1 MTAANEDA
9 VTAAKKDAVTAA
21 NEDAVTAAKKD
32 ALTAANKNAGP
43 PRSTVGVTVTLRR
56 LARYLFLRPVVAS
69 TSGLLLLVALVA
81 QSVQPLLFGRA
92 VNDLAEGT
100 TENIA
105 GQAML
110 IIVLALLTWLL
121 RWLAA
126 NLIAIAAQHAM
137 RALREELFEKM
148 QTLSLGFHQSRST
161 GEIMSRITS
170 DTEVVNTFLSSSLF
184 GLASSAIQFVAV
196 TVIMFTI
203 DIPLAIVV
211 ILLAPVSAV
220 LMGQV
225 AKRVGKN
232 FAALQA
238 SVGQIN
244 GVLEENVT
252 GQKTLQAYGQAR
264 PSLAELEALSEQAR
278 DADRRA
284 SFLAFS
290 VMPLVRLVSNSN
302 VAAVALVGGLRVVS
316 GATSVGSVVA
326 FLGYSQQFAQPI
338 GQISRSMN
346 QAIQAAAGANRIFEL
361 LDEEPAITNEA
372 GAEEIDHADG
382 DVVFDDV
389 DFSYEAGRQILFDNS
404 FHATP
409 GQMIGLIGPTGAG
422 KSTIINLI
430 GRFYELDDGEIR
442 LDDKPLVT
450 LAVDDLRLR
459 AAVVLQTPFLFSE
472 SVMYNLKYGRIDATD
487 EECIAAAKDA
497 NAHSFISRL
506 PDGYDTVLAE
516 GGSNL
521 SQGQRQLIT
530 IARAIVAQ
538 PDVLILDEATSSVD
552 TRTEREIQVAM
563 RRLMEGRTSFVIA
576 HRLSTVREADMIIA
590 LDQGRIQEMGTHD
603 ELLEKQGFY
612 HSLFMEQFRQ
622 AS

>member
-1 MTAANEDA
+1 MTSASTNPARQ
-9 VTAAKKDAVTAA
+9 
-21 NEDAVTAAKKD
+21 
-32 ALTAANKNAGP
+32 
-43 PRSTVGVTVTLRR
+43 PRSDHPGGLVTLRR
-56 LARYLFLRPVVAS
+56 LARYLFLRPIVAS
-69 TSGLLLLVALVA
+69 ASGILLLVALVA
-81 QSVQPLLFGRA
+81 QSVQPFLFGRA
-92 VNDLAEGT
+92 VNDLADGST
-100 TENIA
+100 DRI
-105 GQAML
+105 GSQAML

-121 RWLAA
+121 RWIAA

-137 RALREELFEKM
+137 RTLREELFEKM

-184 GLASSAIQFVAV
+184 GIVSSAIQFLAV
-196 TVIMFTI
+196 TIIMFTI
-203 DIPLAIVV
+203 DVPLAIVV

-264 PSLAELEALSEQAR
+264 PSLAELRALSEEAR
-278 DADRRA
+278 DADRTA

-326 FLGYSQQFAQPI
+326 FLGYSQQFAQPV

-346 QAIQAAAGANRIFEL
+346 QAIQAAAGASRIFEL
-361 LDEEPAITNEA
+361 LDEMPTIIDDADAEPIAH
-372 GAEEIDHADG
+372 AEG
-382 DVVFDDV
+382 DVVFDQV
-389 DFSYEAGRQILFDNS
+389 DFSYEAGRQILFENS
-404 FHATP
+404 FHAAP

-430 GRFYELDDGEIR
+430 GRFYEIDDGEIR
-442 LDDKPLVT
+442 LDDKPLVS

-472 SVMYNLKYGRIDATD
+472 SVMYNLKYGRFDATD
-487 EECIAAAKDA
+487 DECIAAAKDA
-497 NAHSFISRL
+497 NAHSFICRL
-506 PDGYDTVLAE
+506 PNGYDTVLGE
-516 GGSNL
+516 GGNNL

-563 RRLMEGRTSFVIA
+563 RRLMAGRTSFVIA
-576 HRLSTVREADMIIA
+576 HRLSTVRDADMIIA
-590 LDQGRIQEMGTHD
+590 LDNGRIEEMGTHD
-603 ELLEKQGFY
+603 ELLAKKGFY
-612 HSLFMEQFRQ
+612 HGLFMEQFRQ

>member
-1 MTAANEDA
+1 MTTPAKNA
-9 VTAAKKDAVTAA
+9 VPTKDAVPT
-21 NEDAVTAAKKD
+21 NNDLPTKD
-32 ALTAANKNAGP
+32 AAG
-43 PRSTVGVTVTLRR
+43 VMVTLRR
-56 LARYLFLRPVVAS
+56 LARYLFLRPIVAS
-69 TSGLLLLVALVA
+69 ASGVLLLVALVA

-100 TENIA
+100 TKNIA
-105 GQAML
+105 GQATL
-110 IIVLALLTWLL
+110 IIILALLTWLL
-121 RWLAA
+121 RWVAA

-148 QTLSLGFHQSRST
+148 QTLSLGFHESRAT

-196 TVIMFTI
+196 AIIMFTI
-203 DIPLAIVV
+203 DVPLAIVV
-211 ILLAPVSAV
+211 MLLAPVSAV

-232 FAALQA
+232 FATLQA

-264 PSLAELEALSEQAR
+264 PSLAELQTLSVQAR
-278 DADRRA
+278 DADRNA

-302 VAAVALVGGLRVVS
+302 VAGVALVGGLRVVS

-346 QAIQAAAGANRIFEL
+346 QAIQASAGAHRIFEL
-361 LDEEPAITNEA
+361 LDEEPAIIDDV
-372 GAEEIDHADG
+372 GAEAIDHADG
-382 DVVFDDV
+382 DVVFADV
-389 DFSYEAGRQILFDNS
+389 DFSYEAGKQILFDNS

-430 GRFYELDDGEIR
+430 GRFYEIDDGEIR

-472 SVMYNLKYGRIDATD
+472 SIMYNLKYGRADATD
-487 EECIAAAKDA
+487 DECIAAAKDA
-497 NAHSFISRL
+497 NAHAFISRL
-506 PDGYDTVLAE
+506 PNGYDTVLAE

-530 IARAIVAQ
+530 IARAIVAR

-576 HRLSTVREADMIIA
+576 HRLSTVRDADMIIA
-590 LDQGRIQEMGTHD
+590 LDDGRIQEMGTHD
-603 ELLEKQGFY
+603 ELLERKGFY
-612 HSLFMEQFRQ
+612 HSLFMEQFRTV
-622 AS
+622 S

>member
-1 MTAANEDA
+1 M
-9 VTAAKKDAVTAA
+9 
-21 NEDAVTAAKKD
+21 
-32 ALTAANKNAGP
+32 
-43 PRSTVGVTVTLRR
+43 TVTLRR